1 MSISARI
8 RILADCSNRLS
19 RSLGAQARYNPP
31 MTTESLSCPDCT
43 TAYQPGDNY
52 CRKCGMYLAALHQL
66 PMVTEQP
73 KPLAPV
79 ERQRATLP
87 APVKK
92 AATALAIGTA
102 LQVGMGLAGKYLAA
116 QSART
121 AANAALRTRPQ
132 RRRDITPAPSQAIE
146 ESADQ
151 LTAVSETVMIQRT
164 WIRRG

>member
-1 MSISARI
+1 
-8 RILADCSNRLS
+8 
-19 RSLGAQARYNPP
+19 
-31 MTTESLSCPDCT
+31 MTAETFSCPDCI

-73 KPLAPV
+73 KPPAPI
-79 ERQRATLP
+79 ERPRASLP

-121 AANAALRTRPQ
+121 AANAALRPKAQ
-132 RRRDITPAPSQAIE
+132 RRRELAPARQEPVE
-146 ESADQ
+146 EPAEQ
-151 LTAVSETVMIQRT
+151 LTAVSETVMISRT
-164 WIRRG
+164 WLRRG

>member
-1 MSISARI
+1 MPDSSY
-8 RILADCSNRLS
+8 NR
-19 RSLGAQARYNPP
+19 A
-31 MTTESLSCPDCT
+31 MTTETLSCPDCT

-73 KPLAPV
+73 KPPAPI
-79 ERQRATLP
+79 ERPRATLP

-116 QSART
+116 QTART
-121 AANAALRTRPQ
+121 AANAALRPRPQ
-132 RRRDITPAPSQAIE
+132 RRRDLAPVRQQPAE
-146 ESADQ
+146 EPADN
-151 LTAVSETVMIQRT
+151 LTAVSETVMIRRT

>member
-1 MSISARI
+1 MNQQRRKAVESPIIPR
-8 RILADCSNRLS
+8 
-19 RSLGAQARYNPP
+19 
-31 MTTESLSCPDCT
+31 MTSEPLSCPDCT

-73 KPLAPV
+73 QPPATI
-79 ERQRATLP
+79 QRPRASLP

-102 LQVGMGLAGKYLAA
+102 LQVGVGLASRYLAA

-121 AANAALRTRPQ
+121 VANAALRPRPQ
-132 RRRDITPAPSQAIE
+132 RRRELAPAEQQPLDDAL
-146 ESADQ
+146 DGV
-151 LTAVSETVMIQRT
+151 TAVSETVMIRRV
-164 WIRRG
+164 WLRRG

>member
-1 MSISARI
+1 MVETA
-8 RILADCSNRLS
+8 
-19 RSLGAQARYNPP
+19 GASESPRVGRPDSRYNRA
-31 MTTESLSCPDCT
+31 MTTETLSCPDCT

-73 KPLAPV
+73 KPLAPI
-79 ERQRATLP
+79 ERPRATLP

-121 AANAALRTRPQ
+121 AANAALRPKPQ
-132 RRRDITPAPSQAIE
+132 RRRELSPATQQPVE
-146 ESADQ
+146 EPAER
-151 LTAVSETVMIQRT
+151 LTAVSETVMISRT
-164 WIRRG
+164 WLRRG